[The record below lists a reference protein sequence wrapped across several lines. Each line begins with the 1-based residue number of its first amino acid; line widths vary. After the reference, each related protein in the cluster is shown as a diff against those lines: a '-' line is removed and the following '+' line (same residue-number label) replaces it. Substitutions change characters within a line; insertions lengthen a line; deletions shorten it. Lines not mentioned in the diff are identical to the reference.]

1 MTMTEA
7 TGSGTGRA
15 QGTTHGSA
23 VAGSAV
29 DSGLVTSRVPYTVPQ
44 PPATIDAAI
53 WPSIATVP
61 SSLKARVA
69 GRAADAIF
77 KAAVRRLPLE
87 VRYPD
92 GTVLGKAALGKAA
105 LGNAVVGEAPSDP
118 APAGTR
124 TARY

>member
-7 TGSGTGRA
+7 PGSGTGQA
-15 QGTTHGSA
+15 QGTARSSA
-23 VAGSAV
+23 VNGGAV
-29 DSGLVTSRVPYTVPQ
+29 KSGAVKSRVPYTVPQ
-44 PPATIDAAI
+44 PPVTIDAAI

-92 GTVLGKAALGKAA
+92 GTVLGKAVLGKQA
-105 LGNAVVGEAPSDP
+105 GQAPRTRRP
-118 APAGTR
+118 TAPR
-124 TARY
+124 TPS

>member
-7 TGSGTGRA
+7 TGSGTGRTPD
-15 QGTTHGSA
+15 TTRNSA
-23 VAGSAV
+23 HTGGA
-29 DSGLVTSRVPYTVPQ
+29 VTSTVPYTVPQ
-44 PPATIDAAI
+44 PPVTIDAAI

-92 GTVLGKAALGKAA
+92 GTVLGKAALGKPPRARRPTA
-105 LGNAVVGEAPSDP
+105 LPTLS
-118 APAGTR
+118 
-124 TARY
+124 